1 HPDNL
6 FVAQF
11 IGSPSMNVV
20 EGAVRRADASAY
32 VEAEGGVHWPLV
44 SSAGSDG
51 QAVVY
56 GIRPEHLSAVD
67 PAASGAVAAT
77 ITVVEPTGAET
88 ELLVQA
94 GNASI
99 VLVTHGRTSVRP
111 GDRIG
116 LAVDPAMVHVFDRA
130 SGQRLTRASH

>member
-1 HPDNL
+1 
-6 FVAQF
+6 
-11 IGSPSMNVV
+11 
-20 EGAVRRADASAY
+20 
-32 VEAEGGVHWPLV
+32 GGVHWPLL
-44 SSAGSDG
+44 SNAGSDG
-51 QAVVY
+51 QDVVY
-56 GIRPEHLSAVD
+56 GIRPEHLSMVD
-67 PAASGAVAAT
+67 PAANGAVVAT

-111 GDRIG
+111 GDPIG

-130 SGQRLTRASH
+130 SGRRLTRTSH